1 MCKILLLY
9 ILILLI
15 IIFLLFLFKKNY
27 KNHDEYK
34 KYEQNNFQ
42 NYITINENKN
52 NNQNEIN
59 NIIFLTK
66 EELFNFLKLDID
78 NYYKSFTKK
87 DLFVRNISNVNEYID
102 KIYNSVSEFNHSEK
116 NILEKCINKISN
128 NLDKINFD
136 YFDGEKAN
144 NIVWKIG
151 CIDGNE
157 YENGLPHTR
166 NDVIILNKNNL
177 KKDSANDIISTLIHE
192 KIHVYQKM
200 YPDDINN
207 YLEKNNFQ
215 KINERIE
222 INNNSNNSEYIRA
235 NPDLDKWVYKD
246 DNKIYKAIYE
256 PNAKTV
262 SDVQYSSN
270 DGQKSEH
277 PFEKMAI
284 EIEDYYTSQF

>member
-1 MCKILLLY
+1 MYKILLLY

-15 IIFLLFLFKKNY
+15 IIFSLLLFKK
-27 KNHDEYK
+27 KNKYYSE
-34 KYEQNNFQ
+34 YEQSNFQ
-42 NYITINENKN
+42 NYISINENEN
-52 NNQNEIN
+52 N

-78 NYYKSFTKK
+78 NYHKSFTKK
-87 DLFVRNISNVNEYID
+87 DLNVRNISNPNEYID

-128 NLDKINFD
+128 NLDKVNFD

-177 KKDSANDIISTLIHE
+177 QKDSANDIISTLIHE
-192 KIHVYQKM
+192 KVHIYQKM
-200 YPDDINN
+200 YPEDINN
-207 YLEKNNFQ
+207 YLEKNNF
-215 KINERIE
+215 KRIAER
-222 INNNSNNSEYIRA
+222 SALNNSENIRA
-235 NPDLDKWVYKD
+235 NPDLDKWVYQ
-246 DNKIYKAIYE
+246 DNNKMYKAIYQ
-256 PNAKTV
+256 PSAKTV
-262 SDVQYSSN
+262 SDVEYSSN